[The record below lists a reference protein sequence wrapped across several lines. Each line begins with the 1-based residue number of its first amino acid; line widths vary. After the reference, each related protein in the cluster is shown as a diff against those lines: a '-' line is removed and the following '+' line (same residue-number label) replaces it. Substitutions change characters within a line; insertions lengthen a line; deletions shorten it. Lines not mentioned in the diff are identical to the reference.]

1 MQARSPRLPSDL
13 SGPGGAGPSP
23 DNGVPA
29 PTAKAGSPHLPFL
42 SAPRS
47 SSRDRRQ
54 NPARAWRVGAGLPC
68 RIVNWCRLCSTVT
81 SGIPAR
87 PRPRTTH
94 SEETALASGIAHDVN
109 QLLALISGYAE
120 LARQELDATVVDRE
134 HLRAMFEVEVKAAM
148 DAGQSARRL
157 LAFARTQEAHAF
169 ERIAVGELLREV
181 ADLTLPRWRDVA
193 QAEGR
198 PISLE
203 VDAGDDLYVE
213 GAPAALREALTNL
226 VFNAVDALPNG
237 GSIRLRGHREGEQV
251 VLEVQDTGIGMSPE
265 VQARAFDPFFTTR
278 GERGTGLGLAQVLGI
293 VQSHAGD
300 IRVVSQPAHGTTFE
314 LRFPLAKGASEREH
328 EAPKPAP
335 QVQPLSVLAV
345 DDEELLVRL
354 VAISLSSLGH
364 QVSTA
369 TSAEEALELLE
380 RARYDV
386 VISDLGLG
394 TGMNG
399 WELAGTVRHRWP
411 ETRFVLATGSGP
423 SIDVKGLAERGV
435 DAVLTKPYRV
445 QELRQVVSQV
455 SGVRA
460 EHALR

>member
-1 MQARSPRLPSDL
+1 M
-13 SGPGGAGPSP
+13 
-23 DNGVPA
+23 
-29 PTAKAGSPHLPFL
+29 
-42 SAPRS
+42 
-47 SSRDRRQ
+47 
-54 NPARAWRVGAGLPC
+54 
-68 RIVNWCRLCSTVT
+68 
-81 SGIPAR
+81 
-87 PRPRTTH
+87 
-94 SEETALASGIAHDVN
+94 
-109 QLLALISGYAE
+109 LALISGYAE

-369 TSAEEALELLE
+369 TSGEEALELLE

-386 VISDLGLG
+386 LISDLGLG

-423 SIDVKGLAERGV
+423 SIAVEGLAERGV
-435 DAVLTKPYRV
+435 DAVLTKPYQV
-445 QELRQVVSQV
+445 KELRQVVSQV